1 MIEVIGT
8 DAGTPTSLPADHRDR
23 LLQAGLVAAPQRL
36 HGPLQELFGAALP
49 PLLATDR
56 IEACLETLQGCRP
69 EQAVVVLASGDP
81 LWFGI
86 GRLLLQHIPREQL
99 RFHPAP
105 SSLQLAFARVG
116 RPWQD
121 ASWVSLHGRDPEPLA
136 EALQKRPP
144 ALAVL
149 TDPARGGAAEVRE
162 LLRAS
167 GLEAAYAVWVCERL
181 GHPAERVQRLA
192 PTDPLPW
199 DLDPLHLVLLLA
211 DAPPPPPDPAQLPL
225 FGLEDGLFLQHADR
239 PGLMT
244 KREVRIQLLAEL
256 ELPARGVLWDIG
268 AGVGSIG
275 LEALRLRPELALYA
289 LEARGGSSDLIRA
302 NAERLGV
309 HPAAICQGRAPAAL
323 AELPDPDR
331 VVIGGGGPDRRAI
344 LQVVLERLRPAGVV
358 VIPLA
363 TLEALAE
370 LRPLLEQGG
379 LKVRV
384 GQVQAWRGASL
395 ADGTRLAPLN
405 PVLVLQGKR

>member
-36 HGPLQELFGAALP
+36 HGPLRELFGAALP

-149 TDPARGGAAEVRE
+149 TDPARGGAAE
-162 LLRAS
+162 
-167 GLEAAYAVWVCERL
+167 
-181 GHPAERVQRLA
+181 
-192 PTDPLPW
+192 
-199 DLDPLHLVLLLA
+199 
-211 DAPPPPPDPAQLPL
+211 
-225 FGLEDGLFLQHADR
+225 
-239 PGLMT
+239 
-244 KREVRIQLLAEL
+244 I
-256 ELPARGVLWDIG
+256 
-268 AGVGSIG
+268 
-275 LEALRLRPELALYA
+275 
-289 LEARGGSSDLIRA
+289 
-302 NAERLGV
+302 
-309 HPAAICQGRAPAAL
+309 GRAH
-323 AELPDPDR
+323 
-331 VVIGGGGPDRRAI
+331 V
-344 LQVVLERLRPAGVV
+344 
-358 VIPLA
+358 
-363 TLEALAE
+363 
-370 LRPLLEQGG
+370 
-379 LKVRV
+379 
-384 GQVQAWRGASL
+384 
-395 ADGTRLAPLN
+395 
-405 PVLVLQGKR
+405 